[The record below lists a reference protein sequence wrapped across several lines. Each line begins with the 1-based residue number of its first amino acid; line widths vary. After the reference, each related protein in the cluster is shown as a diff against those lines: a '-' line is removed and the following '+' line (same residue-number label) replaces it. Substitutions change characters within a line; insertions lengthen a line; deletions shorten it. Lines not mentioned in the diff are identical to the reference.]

1 MHPVKLDTPTGL
13 IGARRADPHDIPRGG
28 IVVVQEIFG
37 VNRHIRSVLERFAAH
52 GFVAIAPCLFD
63 HIAPGLELDYDEAGI
78 ARGREL
84 VAGVG
89 FDRAVQDV
97 EAAAKSLLDSVEK
110 VGVVGYCWGG
120 TVAFLANARLG
131 LPAVSYYGGR
141 TVPFLHERSQVPL
154 MLHFGEH
161 DPLIPPEHVEAHR
174 QALAGAIIHVYDAGH
189 GFNCD
194 ARADYNESASQ
205 AALQRTL
212 RFFEKTLHS

>member
-1 MHPVKLDTPTGL
+1 MHPVKLDTPSGL
-13 IGARRADPHDIPRGG
+13 ISARRADPHDIPRGG

-63 HIAPGLELDYDEAGI
+63 HIASGIELDYDEAGI

-84 VAGVG
+84 AAGVG
-89 FDRAVQDV
+89 FERAVQDV

-120 TVAFLANARLG
+120 TVAFLANTRLG
-131 LPAVSYYGGR
+131 LPTVSYYGGR
-141 TVPFLHERSQVPL
+141 TLPFLHERPQAPL
-154 MLHFGEH
+154 MLHFGER

-174 QALAGAIIHVYDAGH
+174 QALPGAIVHVYDAGH

-194 ARADYNESASQ
+194 ARADYDEPASR

-212 RFFEKTLHS
+212 RFFEKTLHP

>member
-63 HIAPGLELDYDEAGI
+63 HIAPGIELDYDEAGI

-97 EAAAKSLLDSVEK
+97 E
-110 VGVVGYCWGG
+110 C
-120 TVAFLANARLG
+120 
-131 LPAVSYYGGR
+131 GR
-141 TVPFLHERSQVPL
+141 CRG
-154 MLHFGEH
+154 M
-161 DPLIPPEHVEAHR
+161 
-174 QALAGAIIHVYDAGH
+174 
-189 GFNCD
+189 
-194 ARADYNESASQ
+194 
-205 AALQRTL
+205 
-212 RFFEKTLHS
+212 

>member
-63 HIAPGLELDYDEAGI
+63 HIAPGIELDYDEAGI

-141 TVPFLHERSQVPL
+141 TVPFLHERPQAPL

-189 GFNCD
+189 CFNCD